1 MVPAMRVQSDTNL
14 GAIHMDEYGNNMQV
28 SVCDLS
34 MSYYLFDKKAKLN
47 ILQAPRVCSTA
58 RKKHVCG
65 AKK

>member
-1 MVPAMRVQSDTNL
+1 
-14 GAIHMDEYGNNMQV
+14 MDEYGNNMQV